1 MKSRCLFSLLPS
13 PVCRR
18 LVLVSVAAGLSV
30 MPAKADLIG
39 DYPLRGNFSN
49 SVSGLGALT
58 PTSVG
63 SGSSWSFTSE
73 GWSFTNIAGL
83 GQTGLSL
90 GIPSPL
96 STYSV
101 GMVLQLSQV
110 TSYSK
115 LLDFSGLTSDIGL
128 YVYSEALNLY
138 VGGSSIGGHIE
149 PDTTFS
155 FVMTRAADQTISI
168 YFNGNPTPV
177 ITVADPSAN
186 FLLQNS
192 LYLLLDD
199 RGGSEYSPSGIL
211 SHVRI
216 WDTALSPS
224 EIPDAFPA
232 VPEPGAYGLAIGVGL
247 ACLAW
252 GRRRKA
258 HRA

>member
-1 MKSRCLFSLLPS
+1 MKFRTLASFSPSRLLM
-13 PVCRR
+13 PVALLGLC
-18 LVLVSVAAGLSV
+18 VASVNAE
-30 MPAKADLIG
+30 LIG

-49 SVSGLGALT
+49 SVSGLGALA

-110 TSYSK
+110 TSYLK

-149 PDTTFS
+149 PNTTFS

-192 LYLLLDD
+192 LDLLLDD
-199 RGGSEYSPSGIL
+199 RGGSEYPPSGIL

-216 WDTALSPS
+216 WDTALSPL